1 MLGFKSLEEKLRAAN
16 AATAKATVLVRRPD
30 HSDKG
35 VDPAGFGGTD
45 VTRHHF
51 KLRVEP
57 DGGEPFEAKAVVR
70 ADELWPMPEPGAVV
84 PVFYDPND
92 HDKVAID
99 TKAAGAQ
106 QQADQ
111 DQLVASVQQQGV
123 AKLEQMQQRLAALM
137 QPQETAPDTV
147 AELQKLADLH
157 ARGAL
162 TDAEFAGAEGEADRQ
177 LSASAERRRVRAQD
191 AFDRRPL

>member
-1 MLGFKSLEEKLRAAN
+1 MLGIKSLEEKLRASN
-16 AATAKATVLVRRPD
+16 AATANATVLEQKAGI
-30 HSDKG
+30 HTDKR
-35 VDPAGFGGTD
+35 VDAAGFGGTD

-51 KLRVEP
+51 RLRVEP
-57 DGGEPFEAKAVVR
+57 DGAEPFEAKAVVR
-70 ADELWPMPEPGAVV
+70 ADQLWPMPQPGAIV

-111 DQLVASVQQQGV
+111 EQLVASIQQQGI
-123 AKLEQMQQRLAALM
+123 AKIEQIQERLAAVM
-137 QPQETAPDTV
+137 QPQEDAPDTV

-157 ARGAL
+157 TRGAL
-162 TDAEFAGAEGEADRQ
+162 TDAEFAGAKAKLIGN
-177 LSASAERRRVRAQD
+177 
-191 AFDRRPL
+191 

>member
-1 MLGFKSLEEKLRAAN
+1 MLGFKSLEEKLRAGN
-16 AATAKATVLVRRPD
+16 GATAKATVLEHKAGI

-51 KLRVEP
+51 RLRVEP

-70 ADELWPMPEPGAVV
+70 ADQLWPMPQPGAIV
-84 PVFYDPND
+84 PVFYDPDD

-111 DQLVASVQQQGV
+111 DRLVASVQQQGI
-123 AKLEQMQQRLAALM
+123 AKIEQMQERLAAVM
-137 QPQETAPDTV
+137 QPQESAPDTV

-162 TDAEFAGAEGEADRQ
+162 TEAEFETEKAK
-177 LSASAERRRVRAQD
+177 LLAQ
-191 AFDRRPL
+191 

>member
-1 MLGFKSLEEKLRAAN
+1 MLGFKSLEEKLRAN
-16 AATAKATVLVRRPD
+16 GATAKATVLEQKAGI
-30 HSDKG
+30 HTYKG

-45 VTRHHF
+45 VTPHHF

-70 ADELWPMPEPGAVV
+70 ANELWPMPKPGAVV

-99 TKAAGAQ
+99 AKAAGAQ
-106 QQADQ
+106 QQAEQ
-111 DQLVASVQQQGV
+111 DQRVASVQQQGI
-123 AKLEQMQQRLAALM
+123 AKLEAMQERLAAVM
-137 QPQETAPDTV
+137 QPQESAPDTV

-162 TDAEFAGAEGEADRQ
+162 TDAEFAGAKAKLIGI
-177 LSASAERRRVRAQD
+177 
-191 AFDRRPL
+191 